1 LLEELGFKVL
11 ETRHRVVVNGVEIG
25 EVDVIAE
32 DGEGTRWAVE
42 VKAGKL
48 DVNGIRQAYV
58 NAVVLGLKPMV
69 VCKGFADD
77 AARQLAELLG
87 VRVIQLSDVF
97 LVEDEELELVVKEAV
112 EDAMAGLIEV
122 VFGEFPQLKEEH
134 ARILEAIAV
143 SQTMDEAASR
153 LGVGI
158 DELSKK
164 LSEIRSL
171 GIIPRWAKK
180 WSTVRRIAQLIAARR
195 SLQSIIDE
203 YRRLAEETKL
213 LSQQVQQL
221 SASMKTLVSQL
232 TKASEALAKLTQQ
245 LHSKTAQPEAQQ
257 TV

>member
-11 ETRHRVVVNGVEIG
+11 ETRHRVIVNGVEIG
-25 EVDVIAE
+25 EVDVVAE

-112 EDAMAGLIEV
+112 
-122 VFGEFPQLKEEH
+122 
-134 ARILEAIAV
+134 
-143 SQTMDEAASR
+143 
-153 LGVGI
+153 
-158 DELSKK
+158 
-164 LSEIRSL
+164 
-171 GIIPRWAKK
+171 
-180 WSTVRRIAQLIAARR
+180 
-195 SLQSIIDE
+195 
-203 YRRLAEETKL
+203 
-213 LSQQVQQL
+213 
-221 SASMKTLVSQL
+221 
-232 TKASEALAKLTQQ
+232 
-245 LHSKTAQPEAQQ
+245 
-257 TV
+257 